1 MALGHSA
8 KAAQDR
14 GSRRAPAQRRRLPG
28 RPELAA
34 AADEKAR
41 SSYLSATSAGL
52 AHAQAAP
59 ATTPGPPRGEAGPA
73 PAPPPAGGATPRPRV
88 RARPRATRLG
98 VRGAA
103 EEAGPGG
110 RQKMA
115 RVCRRQQCSVERRG
129 FRQELDSWRH
139 KLIHCVG
146 ETLPRPL
153 PALGPPRH
161 RLPRTR
167 EGAGAEA
174 IAAPARPPSLARASP
189 SPSPPECGRAQ
200 PPGGLSPV
208 RPEHA
213 RRPLPSARL
222 PRGGLSG
229 GSACPF
235 LPPASLPTPPAWR
248 PRVAAG
254 LLWRLAPR
262 CCHLTGGA
270 ASGSGEL
277 GAGVGGTSSAPSARS
292 LPPPTPP
299 LPHARRR
306 APQSPR
312 ARAAAGGRTPG
323 ARACARREVEMGAE
337 GAGAVT
343 GPGSA

>member
-1 MALGHSA
+1 MA
-8 KAAQDR
+8 
-14 GSRRAPAQRRRLPG
+14 RAPAPGRSLPG
-28 RPELAA
+28 FPEPAVAA
-34 AADEKAR
+34 AKELKDR
-41 SSYLSATSAGL
+41 SRASAPSRSRDPT
-52 AHAQAAP
+52 HCQTAP
-59 ATTPGPPRGEAGPA
+59 GITPGPQGGEVGPA
-73 PAPPPAGGATPRPRV
+73 PAPPPAGGGTPRPRV

-103 EEAGPGG
+103 AEAGPGG

-146 ETLPRPL
+146 ETLPLPP

-167 EGAGAEA
+167 EGAGTGR

-189 SPSPPECGRAQ
+189 SPTPRSAGARDLRAGSPRLRSER
-200 PPGGLSPV
+200 
-208 RPEHA
+208 A

-222 PRGGLSG
+222 PRGGHLG

-235 LPPASLPTPPAWR
+235 PPPPPLFPARR
-248 PRVAAG
+248 PGAAAG

-262 CCHLTGGA
+262 RCHLTRGA
-270 ASGSGEL
+270 ASGPAEP
-277 GAGVGGTSSAPSARS
+277 GAREGVGGVLGPGSARFS
-292 LPPPTPP
+292 ALSRAFP
-299 LPHARRR
+299 LLRFPSPIHGGARPSPRVHARRR
-306 APQSPR
+306 A
-312 ARAAAGGRTPG
+312 G
-323 ARACARREVEMGAE
+323 ARRSGVCKA
-337 GAGAVT
+337 
-343 GPGSA
+343 

>member
-1 MALGHSA
+1 MPSA
-8 KAAQDR
+8 E
-14 GSRRAPAQRRRLPG
+14 P
-28 RPELAA
+28 
-34 AADEKAR
+34 
-41 SSYLSATSAGL
+41 

-59 ATTPGPPRGEAGPA
+59 GITPGPPRGEAGPA

-189 SPSPPECGRAQ
+189 SPTPWSAGARNLRAGSPRSGLSTRVGPSPPRAF
-200 PPGGLSPV
+200 P
-208 RPEHA
+208 
-213 RRPLPSARL
+213 
-222 PRGGLSG
+222 
-229 GSACPF
+229 
-235 LPPASLPTPPAWR
+235 
-248 PRVAAG
+248 
-254 LLWRLAPR
+254 
-262 CCHLTGGA
+262 
-270 ASGSGEL
+270 
-277 GAGVGGTSSAPSARS
+277 GAGS
-292 LPPPTPP
+292 
-299 LPHARRR
+299 R
-306 APQSPR
+306 A
-312 ARAAAGGRTPG
+312 G
-323 ARACARREVEMGAE
+323 ARAPSFPRFSTPHQPGGPASPPAYCGDSPRGA
-337 GAGAVT
+337 AT
-343 GPGSA
+343 